1 MNSGGVFIV
10 ALKSNE
16 TQKPSSSKIKF
27 YSGNETYM
35 SGRKNYRCYL
45 SEDTCMHFCTFQMH
59 AHCKLCHMADE
70 FIGISWSRRFLWI
83 HNKRIHTRWPV
94 YSVCPWTRPQQGP
107 NLLSFLVLVFCTRAS
122 CSSSPPSNLIFT
134 FICIRI
140 STPLAFNSR

>member
-59 AHCKLCHMADE
+59 AHCKLCHMVDE
-70 FIGISWSRRFLWI
+70 FISIS
-83 HNKRIHTRWPV
+83 
-94 YSVCPWTRPQQGP
+94 
-107 NLLSFLVLVFCTRAS
+107 
-122 CSSSPPSNLIFT
+122 
-134 FICIRI
+134 
-140 STPLAFNSR
+140 